1 MTNNEKIIN
10 LAKDLKISTGFNYRV
25 ENKIHILEIA
35 DLEFTATTETEVF
48 NEAIKYM
55 TEELQDLI
63 NKEYKVIDCIEKK
76 TA

>member
-10 LAKDLKISTGFNYRV
+10 LAKDLKISTGFSYRV
-25 ENKIHILEIA
+25 ENKNHILEIA
-35 DLEFTATTETEVF
+35 DLEFTGATETEVF

-63 NKEYKVIDCIEKK
+63 NKEYKVIDYVEKK

>member
-1 MTNNEKIIN
+1 MTNNEKIIK
-10 LAKDLKISTGFNYRV
+10 LAKDLKISTCFSYRV
-25 ENKIHILEIA
+25 ENKNHILEIA
-35 DLEFTATTETEVF
+35 DLEFTGATETEVF

>member
-10 LAKDLKISTGFNYRV
+10 LAKYLKISTGFSYRV

-35 DLEFTATTETEVF
+35 DLEFTGTAETEVF

-63 NKEYKVIDCIEKK
+63 NKEYKVIDYIEKK

>member
-1 MTNNEKIIN
+1 MTNNEKIIK
-10 LAKDLKISTGFNYRV
+10 LAKDLKISTGFSYRV
-25 ENKIHILEIA
+25 ENKNHILEIA
-35 DLEFTATTETEVF
+35 DLEFTGATETEVF

-63 NKEYKVIDCIEKK
+63 NEEYKVIDCIEKK

>member
-10 LAKDLKISTGFNYRV
+10 LAKNLKISTGFSYRV

-35 DLEFTATTETEVF
+35 DLEFSGSTETEVF
-48 NEAIKYM
+48 NEVIKYM
-55 TEELQDLI
+55 AEELQGLI
-63 NKEYKVIDCIEKK
+63 NKEYKVIDYIEKK

>member
-10 LAKDLKISTGFNYRV
+10 LAKDLKISTGFSYRV

-35 DLEFTATTETEVF
+35 YLEFTGITETEVF

>member
-10 LAKDLKISTGFNYRV
+10 LAKDLKVSTGFSYRV

-35 DLEFTATTETEVF
+35 DLEFTGDTETEVF

-63 NKEYKVIDCIEKK
+63 NKEYKVIDYIEKK

>member
-10 LAKDLKISTGFNYRV
+10 LTKDLKLSTGYSYRV

-35 DLEFTATTETEVF
+35 DLEFTGDTEAEVF

-63 NKEYKVIDCIEKK
+63 NKEYKIIEHIEKR

>member
-1 MTNNEKIIN
+1 MTNNEKIMN
-10 LAKDLKISTGFNYRV
+10 LAKDLKISTGYNYRI

-35 DLEFTATTETEVF
+35 DLEFTGTAETEVF

-55 TEELQDLI
+55 AEELQGLI
-63 NKEYKVIDCIEKK
+63 NKEYKVIDYIEKK

>member
-10 LAKDLKISTGFNYRV
+10 LAKDLKISTGFSYRV

-35 DLEFTATTETEVF
+35 DLEFSGSTETEVF

>member
-10 LAKDLKISTGFNYRV
+10 LAKDLKISTGFSYRV

-35 DLEFTATTETEVF
+35 DLEFTGATETEVF
-48 NEAIKYM
+48 NEAIKCM

>member
-1 MTNNEKIIN
+1 MTNNEKIMN
-10 LAKDLKISTGFNYRV
+10 LAKDLKISTGFSYRV

-35 DLEFTATTETEVF
+35 DLEFTGVTETEVF

-63 NKEYKVIDCIEKK
+63 NKEYKVIEYIEKK

>member
-1 MTNNEKIIN
+1 MTNNEKIIK
-10 LAKDLKISTGFNYRV
+10 LAKDLKISTGFSYRV
-25 ENKIHILEIA
+25 ENKNHILEIA
-35 DLEFTATTETEVF
+35 DLEFTEATETEVF

-63 NKEYKVIDCIEKK
+63 NEEYKVIDCIEKK

>member
-10 LAKDLKISTGFNYRV
+10 LAKDLKISTGFSYRV

-35 DLEFTATTETEVF
+35 DLEFTGTTETNVF
-48 NEAIKYM
+48 DEAIKHM

-63 NKEYKVIDCIEKK
+63 NKEYKVIEYIEKR

>member
-10 LAKDLKISTGFNYRV
+10 LAKDLKISTGFSYRV

-35 DLEFTATTETEVF
+35 DLEFSGSTETEVF
-48 NEAIKYM
+48 DEAIKYM

-63 NKEYKVIDCIEKK
+63 SEEYKVMDYIEKK

>member
-10 LAKDLKISTGFNYRV
+10 LAKDLKISTGYNYRI

-35 DLEFTATTETEVF
+35 DLEFTGTAETEVF

-63 NKEYKVIDCIEKK
+63 SEEYKVMDYIEKK

>member
-10 LAKDLKISTGFNYRV
+10 LAKDLKISTGFSYRV
-25 ENKIHILEIA
+25 ENKNHILEIA
-35 DLEFTATTETEVF
+35 DLEFTGATETEVF

>member
-10 LAKDLKISTGFNYRV
+10 LAKDLKLSTGYSYRV

-35 DLEFTATTETEVF
+35 DLEFTGDTETEVF

-55 TEELQDLI
+55 AGELQDLI
-63 NKEYKVIDCIEKK
+63 NKEYKVIDYIEKK